1 LQNIH
6 VDFLYLKLPEA
17 HAPRAWAAERA
28 CCCALASAPDLL
40 VCVFLQAPVNAM
52 QRRLQ
57 ELLAEWPEHPLLDQ
71 LQAICN
77 RILSLPACGPLKAAL
92 TGVELLLSRAQ
103 TWEEGAASHV
113 SLASQLQACAH
124 VARRW
129 RAAELSAWP
138 RALEACA
145 RTAAAAADATWF
157 PLYRLMFADTPPDE
171 PETAVAWLRG
181 IAAALEEFLRCAS
194 LGEYERRVAL
204 LWEFHTHALLDVAC
218 GTRGAAPL
226 AALLYNLHRYYFQ
239 FVAAVRGA
247 LDAARTP
254 IQVKLKEHAKLAKW
268 EVRARCMH
276 PACPTAPPSTRPRF
290 GSRLAMCN
298 PSPYGRGFYATGTS
312 QGIAHIRAAVWVG
325 ATTLCVCAQ
334 FCRKISSPSHVQ
346 PSSEPHSGRD

>member
-1 LQNIH
+1 
-6 VDFLYLKLPEA
+6 
-17 HAPRAWAAERA
+17 
-28 CCCALASAPDLL
+28 
-40 VCVFLQAPVNAM
+40 M

-71 LQAICN
+71 LQTICN
-77 RILSLPACGPLKAAL
+77 RILSLPACGPLKTAL

-113 SLASQLQACAH
+113 SLASQLTACAQI
-124 VARRW
+124 ARRW

-157 PLYRLMFADTPPDE
+157 PLYRLMFAAAPPDE

-194 LGEYERRVAL
+194 LGEFERRVAL
-204 LWEFHTHALLDVAC
+204 LWEFHTHALLDVGC
-218 GTRGAAPL
+218 GTSGAAPL

-239 FVAAVRGA
+239 FVVAVRGA
-247 LDAARTP
+247 LDAARIP

-268 EVRARCMH
+268 EVRATLL
-276 PACPTAPPSTRPRF
+276 ACPSAPPRIQPRF
-290 GSRLAMCN
+290 GAAMCN

-312 QGIAHIRAAVWVG
+312 QGFAHICAAVWVG
-325 ATTLCVCAQ
+325 AATLCVCAQ
-334 FCRKISSPSHVQ
+334 SCRKISLSLT
-346 PSSEPHSGRD
+346 SSRLNPLPVFTDARCARATRRTAATMRCACPVSAISACFTACCTAGRRRCLDPLRRSSLRLRTQ